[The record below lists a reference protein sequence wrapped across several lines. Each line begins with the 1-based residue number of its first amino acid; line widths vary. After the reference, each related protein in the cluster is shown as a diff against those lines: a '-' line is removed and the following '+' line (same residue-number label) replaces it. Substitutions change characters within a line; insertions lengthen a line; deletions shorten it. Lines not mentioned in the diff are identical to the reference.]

1 MPFFDN
7 FLTALPEYRS
17 LEKAVEKERLPLG
30 VTGVSHVHRAHIIST
45 LCRRTN
51 RRGLVL
57 VGDEGEGTK
66 LCADINAMGQK
77 AILLPARDFDFR
89 PKGASSREY
98 EQERLFVLSKA
109 LEGDY
114 GVIVACVDSAME
126 FTVSPERLY
135 RMNFS
140 LCAGQEI
147 SPDEAVKKLI
157 YNGYV
162 RCDTV
167 EGPGQ
172 FAKRGGIL
180 DIFTPDKD
188 LPTRVEFWGDE
199 IDCMGSFDVISQR
212 RRDSFDK
219 IEIPPAREVLINDP
233 EGLAKRLE
241 DAVSRLRSPKSEKTK
256 EQILSDAE
264 LLKTTGSTGGLDRFI
279 PFIEGCASTV
289 FDYTADALLFVSDT
303 AKVKEKAR
311 VFHWQLSEDIKS
323 LFEEGLLCKGL
334 EKYALTFDEICEK
347 YTEQGAIFLD
357 SFARGSFDVPI
368 KELCSFTVKTSTP
381 FSGNISQ
388 LCDDLEPVM
397 SRGFAVAILAGNKK
411 GAEILAEDLRN
422 KGFKADYQADF
433 DTVPYG
439 KIAVTEG
446 GLSGG
451 FEYLP
456 SKFVLITESKRTAAK
471 TVKRKKNP
479 NAFNSLDE
487 LNKGDYVVHAV
498 HGIGVFEG
506 IRKIESNGIIK
517 DYITISYAGKDVLYV
532 PVTQL
537 DLVSKYIGAGGDEV
551 KVKLN
556 KLGGTDWQK
565 TRSKVKAAVK
575 DIAKDLISLY
585 SRRMNTKG
593 YAFSPDIDMQNDF
606 ERRFE
611 FEETDDQLRCIDEIK
626 YDMMRPVPMDRLLC
640 GDVGFGKTEV
650 ALRAAFKCIAEGK
663 QCALLVPTTILAWQH
678 YQTVLRR
685 MDGMPVNI
693 ELLSRF
699 RTASQQNETIKRLAR
714 GETDMVI
721 GTMYSTKAKGVR
733 YLEMAEGYVTKIA
746 LDSDGEVTGY
756 QFVRLGKML
765 EDIRHGVEPN
775 EAYQKNIG
783 QYGRFDGAAK
793 YIDPRE
799 E

>member
-532 PVTQL
+532 PV
-537 DLVSKYIGAGGDEV
+537 
-551 KVKLN
+551 KLSS
-556 KLGGTDWQK
+556 T
-565 TRSKVKAAVK
+565 
-575 DIAKDLISLY
+575 LY
-585 SRRMNTKG
+585 
-593 YAFSPDIDMQNDF
+593 P
-606 ERRFE
+606 
-611 FEETDDQLRCIDEIK
+611 
-626 YDMMRPVPMDRLLC
+626 
-640 GDVGFGKTEV
+640 
-650 ALRAAFKCIAEGK
+650 
-663 QCALLVPTTILAWQH
+663 
-678 YQTVLRR
+678 
-685 MDGMPVNI
+685 NI
-693 ELLSRF
+693 
-699 RTASQQNETIKRLAR
+699 
-714 GETDMVI
+714 
-721 GTMYSTKAKGVR
+721 
-733 YLEMAEGYVTKIA
+733 
-746 LDSDGEVTGY
+746 
-756 QFVRLGKML
+756 
-765 EDIRHGVEPN
+765 
-775 EAYQKNIG
+775 
-783 QYGRFDGAAK
+783 
-793 YIDPRE
+793 
-799 E
+799 

>member
-279 PFIEGCASTV
+279 PFI
-289 FDYTADALLFVSDT
+289 
-303 AKVKEKAR
+303 
-311 VFHWQLSEDIKS
+311 
-323 LFEEGLLCKGL
+323 
-334 EKYALTFDEICEK
+334 
-347 YTEQGAIFLD
+347 
-357 SFARGSFDVPI
+357 
-368 KELCSFTVKTSTP
+368 
-381 FSGNISQ
+381 
-388 LCDDLEPVM
+388 
-397 SRGFAVAILAGNKK
+397 
-411 GAEILAEDLRN
+411 
-422 KGFKADYQADF
+422 
-433 DTVPYG
+433 
-439 KIAVTEG
+439 
-446 GLSGG
+446 
-451 FEYLP
+451 
-456 SKFVLITESKRTAAK
+456 
-471 TVKRKKNP
+471 
-479 NAFNSLDE
+479 
-487 LNKGDYVVHAV
+487 
-498 HGIGVFEG
+498 
-506 IRKIESNGIIK
+506 
-517 DYITISYAGKDVLYV
+517 
-532 PVTQL
+532 
-537 DLVSKYIGAGGDEV
+537 
-551 KVKLN
+551 
-556 KLGGTDWQK
+556 
-565 TRSKVKAAVK
+565 
-575 DIAKDLISLY
+575 
-585 SRRMNTKG
+585 
-593 YAFSPDIDMQNDF
+593 
-606 ERRFE
+606 
-611 FEETDDQLRCIDEIK
+611 
-626 YDMMRPVPMDRLLC
+626 
-640 GDVGFGKTEV
+640 
-650 ALRAAFKCIAEGK
+650 
-663 QCALLVPTTILAWQH
+663 
-678 YQTVLRR
+678 
-685 MDGMPVNI
+685 
-693 ELLSRF
+693 
-699 RTASQQNETIKRLAR
+699 
-714 GETDMVI
+714 
-721 GTMYSTKAKGVR
+721 
-733 YLEMAEGYVTKIA
+733 
-746 LDSDGEVTGY
+746 
-756 QFVRLGKML
+756 
-765 EDIRHGVEPN
+765 
-775 EAYQKNIG
+775 
-783 QYGRFDGAAK
+783 
-793 YIDPRE
+793 
-799 E
+799 